1 MEDLEKTVFDSGR
14 DLVKYYVIF
23 DGC

>member
-1 MEDLEKTVFDSGR
+1 MEDLAKALFDSGR

>member
-23 DGC
+23 DG